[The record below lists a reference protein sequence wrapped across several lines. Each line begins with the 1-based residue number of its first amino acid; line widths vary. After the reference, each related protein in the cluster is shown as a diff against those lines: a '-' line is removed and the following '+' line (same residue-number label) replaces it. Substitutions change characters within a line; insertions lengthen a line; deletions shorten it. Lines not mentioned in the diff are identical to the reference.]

1 MKSGV
6 WQLGKEQKK
15 NTYNFLVSLATP
27 KTTFDVVVISTIL
40 VDLMEDEPPLV
51 LQGTLQ

>member
-15 NTYNFLVSLATP
+15 
-27 KTTFDVVVISTIL
+27 
-40 VDLMEDEPPLV
+40 
-51 LQGTLQ
+51 TLPDYQPGNSSS